1 MHEAINDELVERAV
15 EVAAPV
21 QQPTIDG
28 QRFAQLVFVWST
40 HAVNQRRH
48 GGVGRQ
54 QIGKHGQ
61 QRIADVA
68 HGAAAHIQIKHADKL
83 AVGARVGDE
92 RHAARVADL
101 DGRGHGVVRM
111 PAQDGVQPAHAR
123 GELQVDIHA
132 VVRQQHD
139 HLGALA
145 ARLVNHL
152 LQPFFLNA
160 EGPVRREIRR
170 VRDRRVR
177 KRLPDDG
184 DRHAVQLAQH
194 VRVEYRITKVGG
206 LDVLRDKGDLVLEIV
221 VDHVA
226 HAVGAVGH
234 LPVRG
239 HDVHTQREGGVDH
252 VLAVGPQRGGGAL
265 PGVAAVQQQRIGAR
279 GAQPLDERGQVR
291 EAAHAAV
298 AAGGLGKVERGEGV
312 RGARARRNA
321 VTLEQR
327 VPDQMRRLPGP
338 LRHTEVDAGLAVFDG
353 QQLRVAVGEVQQ
365 VDVAEAWHVIA
376 QRIGVRVG
384 QAQAGGCGNRQG
396 LNEFAAVH
404 CLGLFA

>member
-1 MHEAINDELVERAV
+1 MHQPIDDELVERAV

-21 QQPTIDG
+21 QQAAVG
-28 QRFAQLVFVWST
+28 GERFAQLVFVRRA

-48 GGVGRQ
+48 GRVGRQ

-61 QRIADVA
+61 QRVADVA
-68 HGAAAHIQIKHADKL
+68 HGAAAHIQIEHTDKL
-83 AVGARVGDE
+83 AVGARVGHE

-101 DGRGHGVVRM
+101 DRRGHGIVRM

-123 GELQVDIHA
+123 GELEVDIHA
-132 VVRQQHD
+132 VVREQHD

-170 VRDRRVR
+170 VRNGRVR
-177 KRLPDDG
+177 KRLPSDG

-194 VRVEYRITKVGG
+194 VRVEHRVTKVGG
-206 LDVLRDKGDLVLEIV
+206 LDVLRDKGDLVLEV
-221 VDHVA
+221 VIDHVA

-234 LPVRG
+234 LPMRG
-239 HDVHTQREGGVDH
+239 HDVHAQREGGVDH

-279 GAQPLDERGQVR
+279 GPQALDERGQMR

-298 AAGGLGKVERGEGV
+298 AARGFVEIKPSKGMRGTCTG
-312 RGARARRNA
+312 RDA

-327 VPDQMRRLPGP
+327 VPNQMRRLPGP
-338 LRHTEVDAGLAVFDG
+338 LRYAQVHVGLAVFDG

-365 VDVAEAWHVIA
+365 VDVAERGYVVAE
-376 QRIGVRVG
+376 RIGVRVG

-404 CLGLFA
+404 CLGLCA